1 MTTSQES
8 PIRPEFKELTDKDFT
23 ATMTFTGG
31 TLTLQAVSADALRYM
46 ERKYHLDDF
55 FQSLAG
61 DPEQH
66 NIYMDNLD
74 DETTALINEG
84 VDVLMNYCAI
94 YGVRNEPSADAIEEL
109 EMMGVIED
117 NPKIRKLSWLRL
129 MVLGHIELSIVS
141 NAVRTLTF
149 AREQW
154 YQDKMKERRDGKN
167 AG

>member
-1 MTTSQES
+1 MMTSQDS
-8 PIRPEFKELTDKDFT
+8 PTKPNLEGLTDKDFT
-23 ATMTFTGG
+23 ATMQFSGG

-46 ERKYHLDDF
+46 ERKYRLDGF

-61 DPEQH
+61 DPEDH
-66 NIYMDNLD
+66 VDYMDGLD
-74 DETTALINEG
+74 EETTALINDG

-94 YGVRNEPSADAIEEL
+94 YGVRDEPSEEAIEEL
-109 EMMGVIED
+109 ELMGVVEE
-117 NPKIRKLSWLRL
+117 NQKIRKLSWLRL

-149 AREQW
+149 AREAW
-154 YQDKMKERRDGKN
+154 FQDEMAKRRDGKD